1 MQVVRLGNVRRILVL
16 SRNRIGDCLL
26 TTPLLRALKRRF
38 PGAELSVSIPASN
51 RDLLIT
57 NPHID
62 KIVIRPKETRW
73 AAKIAFALE
82 MRRNNYDLIIS
93 LQEKSMFYAWATWYT
108 TLLNRR
114 GPVTV
119 SLDHKRTRRWYQH
132 NVPIRGDQHEVHKY
146 LAIATLLE
154 CPRDRNPVLELTP
167 TSEARE
173 NVDALVGGYGFD
185 SDARFVGI
193 NPGGSEAEKR
203 WPEERFAEVAD
214 RVHEGTGLPVMIFG
228 GPTDHSR
235 AQHIQS
241 LMRHPAI
248 VVAGRTSLG
257 DTAALLERCQLLVTG
272 DTGPMHMAV
281 AMAVPVVTM
290 FGPTSPLKFGPFTRL
305 RTILRHEMPCPECQH
320 PCLHTITAEECA
332 EAALKQYG
340 APPRRRVRT
349 RQQSDVS
356 AQ

>member
-62 KIVIRPKETRW
+62 HIVIRPKETHW
-73 AAKIAFALE
+73 AEKVRFARE

-93 LQEKSMFYAWATWYT
+93 LQEKSLFYAWATWFT
-108 TLLNRR
+108 TLFNQGR
-114 GPVTV
+114 PVTV

-132 NVPIRGDQHEVHKY
+132 VVPVKGDQHEVHKY
-146 LAIATLLE
+146 LGIATVLE

-167 TSEARE
+167 TTEARE
-173 NVDALVGGYGFD
+173 NVETLLESHGYD

-214 RVHEGTGLPVMIFG
+214 RVHEGTGLPIMIFG

-241 LMRHPAI
+241 LMRSPAL

-257 DTAALLERCQLLVTG
+257 DTAALLERCQMLVTG

-305 RTILRHEMPCPECQH
+305 RTILRHEMPCPECQA

-340 APPRRRVRT
+340 APLSRRVRT
-349 RQQSDVS
+349 EQRSDVS
-356 AQ
+356 AP